1 MSIRPG
7 IFNKKMETE
16 TLTYGKKIEELKAMI
31 SKIYDDAEWLRDC
44 ATGEEKKHWNE
55 MREIFYDADKPLRI
69 LLREMS
75 EKRFNTEL

>member
-1 MSIRPG
+1 MLIRPG

-55 MREIFYDADKPLRI
+55 MREIFYDADKPLRS
-69 LLREMS
+69 LLRGMS
-75 EKRFNTEL
+75 ENRFNTEL

>member
-1 MSIRPG
+1 MLIRPG